1 MISEFLNIINELKKR
16 NIKRIFIQISEGLK
30 IKIEEIQKIFEEND
44 IEVIFSLEP
53 TYGACDV
60 RDEEAKR
67 LGCEALIHIGHSNF
81 GVKSSIPV
89 FYVHY
94 IFDVEEEKI
103 EKILERYENVFI
115 YNSYAIVSSLQYIN
129 YVKYVKK
136 FLETKNKKVYTKKVL
151 EYEAQILGCNVNAAK
166 IDEAE
171 AIIVISEGF
180 FYPLGLL
187 LEIENK
193 PIIYIDLEKQ
203 EVRDISFLR
212 EKFRKIIAWNLVKFK
227 EAKKVGL
234 LVSWKKGQ
242 IFYDV
247 FKIKKEI
254 EKMGKKVY
262 IFAFDEILPEKLEG
276 ISVDF
281 LINLA
286 CPRIFPDDIERYKI
300 PLLNFSI
307 LLKSFYEEKGVRNNS
322 I

>member
-1 MISEFLNIINELKKR
+1 
-16 NIKRIFIQISEGLK
+16 
-30 IKIEEIQKIFEEND
+30 
-44 IEVIFSLEP
+44 
-53 TYGACDV
+53 
-60 RDEEAKR
+60 
-67 LGCEALIHIGHSNF
+67 
-81 GVKSSIPV
+81 
-89 FYVHY
+89 
-94 IFDVEEEKI
+94 
-103 EKILERYENVFI
+103 
-115 YNSYAIVSSLQYIN
+115 
-129 YVKYVKK
+129 
-136 FLETKNKKVYTKKVL
+136 KNKKVYTKKVL

-203 EVRDISFLR
+203 EIRDISFLR

-227 EAKKVGL
+227 EAKKIGL

-262 IFAFDEILPEKLEG
+262 IFAFDEIVPEKLEG